1 MQLTA
6 QKYEA
11 ILSYLEVSSK
21 MFFQHAKENGN
32 QVDLNLAEAAFL
44 IRNLLLKDQADEF
57 NY

>member
-1 MQLTA
+1 
-6 QKYEA
+6 
-11 ILSYLEVSSK
+11 

-57 NY
+57 TELLRK